1 MRSVADQTIGTV
13 KNLRAQDV
21 ADQVS
26 DAMDSLTDQVANGVR
41 YLSSKAR
48 DWGAS
53 TDGLVRASPWRAA
66 GAVALLA
73 IAAGM
78 LVSRGARRARARAT
92 SEAGREDAEVYRG

>member
-1 MRSVADQTIGTV
+1 MRNMADQTIGAV
-13 KNLRAQDV
+13 KNFRAQDV
-21 ADQVS
+21 TDQLS
-26 DAMDSLTDQVANGVR
+26 DAMDSLTEQVASGVR

-48 DWGAS
+48 DLGAS

-92 SEAGREDAEVYRG
+92 SEAGREDSEVFGG